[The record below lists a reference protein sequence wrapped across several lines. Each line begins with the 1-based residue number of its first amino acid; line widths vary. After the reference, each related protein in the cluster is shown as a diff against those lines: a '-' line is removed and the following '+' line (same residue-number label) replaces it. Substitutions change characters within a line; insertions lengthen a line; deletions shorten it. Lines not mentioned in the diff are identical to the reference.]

1 MQPLI
6 QYLAEGLT
14 QEPDKVSVSQTE
26 NEHGP
31 LLLLKVAEGD
41 ANIII
46 GRQGRTIK
54 ALRSLLAA
62 ASGKKGQRFFLEL
75 DPSLALVKNDHPATE
90 N

>member
-1 MQPLI
+1 MQHLV
-6 QYLAEGLT
+6 QYLAEGLAQNT
-14 QEPDKVSVSQTE
+14 EQVSVSQTE

-31 LLLLKVAEGD
+31 LLLLKVAESD

-75 DPSLALVKNDHPATE
+75 DPSLALIKDDTAVTE